1 MFMTRQEELRERYE
15 DALFALLMD
24 EVARAE
30 GEALLHRT
38 ETAAPQPRREAERND
53 LGTIRRAVRQK
64 QTRQVG
70 RASLR
75 VLGKAAMVAGLAAS
89 LFLSAFALSEDVR
102 AGTMNMMIEIS
113 ETGTVFRFLDP
124 TPQVES
130 LPLLVPQWLP
140 DGFFEMDSSSYSASS
155 WIRYG
160 RSEEKYIDFEYM
172 QTDGT
177 VLDIDTEDAIVETIQ
192 LNGQTATLAQ
202 KGEEIHAVY
211 VTEDQAHLVYIY
223 SVGVS
228 LEDFLRSA
236 ENLT

>member
-38 ETAAPQPRREAERND
+38 ETAPQPRREAERND

-75 VLGKAAMVAGLAAS
+75 ALGRAAMVAGLAAS

-140 DGFFEMDSSSYSASS
+140 EGFSEMDSRSYSAKS

-160 RSEEKYIDFEYM
+160 RSEEEYIEFVYM
-172 QTDGT
+172 KTDGT
-177 VLDIDTEDAIVETIQ
+177 VLGIDTEDAKVETIQ
-192 LNGQTATLAQ
+192 LNGQSATLAQ

-211 VTEDQAHLVYIY
+211 VTEDPAYFIRIY
-223 SVGVS
+223 SIHVS
-228 LEDFLRSA
+228 LEDFLRAA

>member
-1 MFMTRQEELRERYE
+1 MTRQEELRERYE

-24 EVARAE
+24 EAARSE
-30 GEALLHRT
+30 GEALLRQAEAASLRPREET
-38 ETAAPQPRREAERND
+38 ERSY
-53 LGTIRRAVRQK
+53 LGTIRRTVRQK

-70 RASLR
+70 RTSLR
-75 VLGKAAMVAGLAAS
+75 VLRKAAMAVGLAAS

-102 AGTMNMMIEIS
+102 AETINMMIEIS

-124 TPQVES
+124 VPQQET

-140 DGFFEMDSSSYSASS
+140 EGFSEMDSSSYSAKS

-160 RSEEKYIDFEYM
+160 RSEEEYIDFEYM
-172 QTDGT
+172 KTDGT
-177 VLDIDTEDAIVETIQ
+177 VLGIDTEDALVKTIR
-192 LNGQTATLAQ
+192 LNGQSATLAH

-211 VTEDQAHLVYIY
+211 VTEDQQYLVYIY
-223 SVGVS
+223 SIGVS